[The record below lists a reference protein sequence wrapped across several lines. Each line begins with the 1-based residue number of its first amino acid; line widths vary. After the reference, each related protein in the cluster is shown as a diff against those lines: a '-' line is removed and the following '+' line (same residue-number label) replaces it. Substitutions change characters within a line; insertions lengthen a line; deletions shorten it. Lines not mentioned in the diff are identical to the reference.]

1 MSKVQA
7 CLSFT
12 MTKNALPEK
21 GKEGFYTISCDV
33 ERYLFCD

>member
-7 CLSFT
+7 CLIFT

-21 GKEGFYTISCDV
+21 GKEGFLYNK
-33 ERYLFCD
+33 L

>member
-12 MTKNALPEK
+12 MAKNALPEK
-21 GKEGFYTISCDV
+21 GKEGFLYNKS
-33 ERYLFCD
+33 